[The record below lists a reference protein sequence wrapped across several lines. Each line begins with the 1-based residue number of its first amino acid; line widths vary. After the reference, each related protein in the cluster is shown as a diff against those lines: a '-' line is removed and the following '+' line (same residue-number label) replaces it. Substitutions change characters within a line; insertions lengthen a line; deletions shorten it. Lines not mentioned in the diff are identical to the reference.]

1 MNYTQ
6 FREEMRERIRH
17 ALNDEQKVELVKVEK
32 NNGIVLYGI
41 TIKKPGCNCVPTVYL
56 EKFYEDYLKDHSWED
71 ILHEFLEIYEEHQ
84 LEKIPN
90 LDFFTDY
97 KQIKERLSVML
108 IHYGKNKNRLEMV
121 PYKRF
126 LDLAQV
132 VYCKIPEMGNENTN
146 AIVLIT
152 NEHFKTWNV
161 SKEKLFRD
169 AMRNAQSMMPCHIR
183 SMSRILQEQMPFSG
197 DDYEMELT
205 GEIRKQSDAMLV
217 VSNQQ
222 SFYGAVCILYDD
234 VLQHIADE
242 NKTDYYILPS
252 SVHETILVPVWIG
265 DDINGMKSMVKE
277 INRTQVE
284 VEEVLSDEIYYF
296 DRLSGKILP
305 VQ

>member
-6 FREEMRERIRH
+6 FMEEMRERIVH
-17 ALNDEQKVELVKVEK
+17 AFDNEQGVDVVKVEK

-41 TIKKPGCNCVPTVYL
+41 TIKKQDSRCVPTVYL
-56 EKFYEDYLKDHSWED
+56 EKFYEDYLQGRDLDE
-71 ILHEFLEIYEEHQ
+71 ILHEFLEIYEEHELQ
-84 LEKIPN
+84 DIPD

-97 KQIKERLSVML
+97 RQIKERLSVML
-108 IHYGKNKNRLEMV
+108 VHYRKNKSRLEKI
-121 PYKRF
+121 PYMRF

-146 AIVLIT
+146 AIVIIT
-152 NEHFKTWNV
+152 NEHFKYWNI

-169 AMRNAQSMMPCHIR
+169 AMRNAQSMMPCHVR
-183 SMSRILQEQMPFSG
+183 SMSEIIKEHMTLLGEN
-197 DDYEMELT
+197 YEKELV
-205 GEIRKQSDAMLV
+205 GEIKTQSDAMLI

-222 SFYGAVCILYDD
+222 NFYGAICILYDE
-234 VLQHIADE
+234 VLQNIADDH
-242 NKTDYYILPS
+242 KTDYYILPS

-265 DDINGMKSMVKE
+265 DDLAGMKSMVKE
-277 INRTQVE
+277 INSTQVE